1 MKYVVCMMG
10 ACVFVC
16 ATGCERVP
24 DEDIKV
30 PVDAATVTPAQVTA
44 VMEKAVSEEPAA
56 AAVEANLTVAVPTDT
71 VFVLAEHGPTD
82 DDCAAAQ
89 VVRVAQG
96 EQVVYQ
102 FGSDSAALRVDA
114 DGLPRGTQPR
124 TLAALVNV
132 AAPVPDACITAIG
145 VWQPSNLY
153 AFALSPM
160 GTYFLWGY
168 GQDAH
173 STTPI
178 QTGTWVHLA
187 ATYDGTQA
195 VVYVNGVEERRA
207 NLALQTTAS
216 PLQLGGRR
224 FHGSITDVRIWQRVL
239 SAEEVAAV
247 AAAALKH
254 VAVAEASG
262 AEGASESSEQA
273 PEPNEPT
280 EHPADEMTGAG
291 E

>member
-1 MKYVVCMMG
+1 MKYVGCLIA

-24 DEDIKV
+24 EDDIK
-30 PVDAATVTPAQVTA
+30 AADVGGAGRPAHAAAMAANAGTEGLAVAASKGTVTAD
-44 VMEKAVSEEPAA
+44 
-56 AAVEANLTVAVPTDT
+56 VPTDA
-71 VFVLAEHGPTD
+71 VFVLAVHGPAD
-82 DDCAAAQ
+82 EECAAAQ
-89 VVRVAQG
+89 VLRGLHGRGVVYHFGPDSGAVRVK
-96 EQVVYQ
+96 
-102 FGSDSAALRVDA
+102 A
-114 DGLPRGTQPR
+114 DGLPRGRRAR

-132 AAPVPDACITAIG
+132 AEAVPDACITAFG
-145 VWQPSNLY
+145 EWQPSNLY
-153 AFALSPM
+153 ALALSPM

-173 STTPI
+173 STTLI

-207 NLALQTTAS
+207 NLALRTAAS

-224 FHGSITDVRIWQRVL
+224 FHGSIADVRVWRRVL

-247 AAAALKH
+247 AA
-254 VAVAEASG
+254 VAREHVAEASSDEAG
-262 AEGASESSEQA
+262 NKLREQA
-273 PEPNEPT
+273 PEPRGRVDGAADKLT
-280 EHPADEMTGAG
+280 GADE
-291 E
+291 